1 VGKDQDTVG
10 RSSYIELDSIAA
22 SFGSESEG
30 FNRIVWCP
38 RRVAPVAVYQGA
50 RSQRIRHGGKR
61 TVGTG
66 REVLVG
72 TMLPM
77 RIYNTLERATV
88 PFVPRD
94 EGVVTIY
101 VCGPTVQSEAHLG
114 HGRSAVS
121 FDVLRRYLMWRGNDV
136 QFVRNVTDVDDKI
149 IDRAKELGLSID
161 EVADEAFGAFT
172 EAYDR
177 LGNLRPTIE
186 PKATEHIPEMIAVI
200 ETLIAKDHAYESGGD
215 VYFSVRSFEPY
226 GKLSRH
232 DLDDLRAGDRVE
244 PDDRKRDALDFAMW
258 KASKPGEPSWE
269 SPWGPGRPGWH
280 IECSAMAE
288 VYLGEDFDIHS
299 GGSDLI
305 FPHHENEI
313 AQSEA
318 ASGETFARY
327 WMHNGMLNLG
337 GEKMAKSTGH
347 VVTLLES
354 LDRWDPMAVRL
365 FYLRTNYRKPLE
377 FSVDALDDAEASLGR
392 LRGFGRRT
400 QGSDGAADSD
410 VLDAFAEHMDDD
422 MDVAGALAVLFDT
435 VRRANG
441 LLDKGEE
448 AGNLAAAFDQIVDV
462 LGLDLGPPTSSDVD
476 IASLVSELGLDVS
489 SIDEL
494 VAMRGSARADKDF
507 ELSDA
512 IRDGLS
518 SLGITIEDTPDGAR
532 WHRD

>member
-1 VGKDQDTVG
+1 MQ
-10 RSSYIELDSIAA
+10 
-22 SFGSESEG
+22 
-30 FNRIVWCP
+30 
-38 RRVAPVAVYQGA
+38 
-50 RSQRIRHGGKR
+50 
-61 TVGTG
+61 
-66 REVLVG
+66 
-72 TMLPM
+72 
-77 RIYNTLERATV
+77 IYNTLERAVV

-121 FDVLRRYLMWRGNDV
+121 FDILRRYLMWKGNDV
-136 QFVRNVTDVDDKI
+136 RFVRNVTDIDDKI
-149 IDRAKELGLSID
+149 IDRANERGMSTA
-161 EVADEAFGAFT
+161 EVAAEAFGAFT
-172 EAYDR
+172 EAYDK
-177 LGNLRPTIE
+177 LGNLQPTIE
-186 PKATEHIPEMIAVI
+186 PKATEHIAEMIAVI
-200 ETLIAKDHAYESGGD
+200 ETLIARGHAYESDGD
-215 VYFSVRSFEPY
+215 VYFSVRSFDPY

-232 DLDDLRAGDRVE
+232 DLDDLRSGERVE
-244 PDDRKRDALDFAMW
+244 PDERKRDALDFAMW
-258 KASKPGEPSWE
+258 KAAKPGEPRWE
-269 SPWGPGRPGWH
+269 SPWGMGRPGWH

-288 VYLGEDFDIHS
+288 AYLGEDFDIHT

-318 ASGETFARY
+318 ASGGTFARY

-354 LDRWDPMAVRL
+354 LERWDPMAVRL

-377 FSVDALDDAEASLGR
+377 FSVEALDDAEASLGR
-392 LRGFGRRT
+392 LRSFRRRT
-400 QGSDGAADSD
+400 QGTEGVPDAGVLEGFAA
-410 VLDAFAEHMDDD
+410 HMDDD
-422 MDVAGALAVLFDT
+422 LDVAGALAVLFDA
-435 VRRANG
+435 VRRGNG
-441 LLDKGEE
+441 LLDDGDEV
-448 AGNLAAAFDQIVDV
+448 GDLVAAFDQIVDV
-462 LGLDLGPPTSSDVD
+462 LGIDVD
-476 IASLVSELGLDVS
+476 SAAIRHVDITELVSELGLDVS
-489 SIDEL
+489 SVDEL
-494 VAMRGSARADKDF
+494 VAVRGTARADRDF